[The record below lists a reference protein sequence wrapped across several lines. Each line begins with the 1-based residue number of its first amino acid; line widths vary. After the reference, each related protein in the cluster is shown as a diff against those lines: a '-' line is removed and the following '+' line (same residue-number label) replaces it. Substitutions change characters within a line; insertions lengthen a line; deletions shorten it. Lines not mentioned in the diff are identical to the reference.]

1 MKKLLLFVIA
11 CTLGLFSTVNAQN
24 RLSSITYANE
34 SNNVTYI
41 YESETSNKVVRIDK
55 GTSDNE
61 KGERYRTYLQYEND
75 VLVGYEYG
83 FAAESGIEDNYKE
96 SSSGQWTSVE
106 YTSYDTDGRL
116 TSYTV
121 KEHENWAIGY
131 PEAKSTK
138 TYTLVYEG
146 DKVVEANYTEKE
158 YNWGWNNWGPYK
170 LVYTYDD
177 NDKLIKEELF
187 YKSGEE
193 YFSNNQY
200 VEYTYDAAGNCVSSK
215 NQAGEITDYIYDLT
229 KLSADIYTFSFPHE
243 VKPVSTN
250 IVANTETYRYET
262 NGYWDEEKQEWVE
275 TEPTKGEVTAA
286 TYHYTF
292 ETVAKP
298 VAPVI
303 AAGAVTE
310 TTVELSWAAVDG
322 ATSYNV
328 YVGEAAAVS
337 VKETTYTAT
346 DLTPATEYTFT
357 VTAVNEGGESAAS
370 NLVKVT
376 TEALTPLAPVAAAT
390 KVTDTEITLAW
401 EAVAKATSYNV
412 YVGEATEAVSVKE
425 TTYTATGLTPET
437 EYSFVVTAA
446 NEHGESSKPE
456 AVVAKTKAAKVVLPE
471 NMVAIGDGDDL
482 ATHIPFELCNMGF
495 NEYTQSTFYGVS
507 QQLYTAEEI
516 AKEAGYIKSYAL
528 KFAGPK
534 TGMDFETAAEQEDVV
549 VELEIYVQNTELEV
563 LQEGQEQAST
573 QIVER
578 KDLYYAGKTT
588 LVNGDW
594 TTFEFDYPF
603 EYTGGNIIVTIYGIS
618 VENGKANFYPF
629 YVYSSESI
637 QALQCSTEERPTTGK
652 AVSSMNGYWSK
663 NQVLLT
669 FTEEGE
675 VIPER
680 PKTYRLES
688 TATSYSETAY
698 AYDEVHTNRVV
709 SIDEAGLITEL
720 EYNAEGQLVGAVTC
734 TEEYENEEGN
744 TVADTISVI
753 GYEYDEAGVLT
764 SYTETAQMGY
774 YGVVTTAKAFEYN
787 AEGQLVRIAS
797 EESKIEFAYNAEGL
811 VSEKVVY
818 YVAAEEEEGEEG
830 EEGEE
835 EGEEEGGEGPRG
847 WYVDTKETYT
857 YENGNLAKVEYYS
870 VDWETGDFYLAE
882 KAVYKYDV
890 KGNCAVQEVYSVEGE
905 TETLYSAVSYYCDAT
920 IKAEDVYSFEYPH
933 FAAMNPAKPA
943 FVNIIAKELSYY
955 SYYDEE
961 IGEVVEHTHEL
972 KVYNYNPEVALEPV
986 APVLVVVANEF
997 DTALILTWT
1006 AFADA
1011 ETFTIYQDSEPIA
1024 ENIEGDSFEVTGLEY
1039 GEEYCFVVKAHN
1051 AVGSSV
1057 SSNEVCVTL
1066 EKPVAPVVTAEA
1078 TSDTTILLTWTEFE
1092 GADSYNIYSK
1102 DTLVAEVYYATEYV
1116 VEGLKAETEYC
1127 FVVEAVSQFGTIKSE
1142 QVCVKTLADGISENA
1157 VTFSIYPN
1165 PASDRVFI
1173 ATEANVEEVIV
1184 YTITGVAIYSEVD
1197 VNNTI
1202 NVSDFASGVYFIKVR
1217 TDNGEAV
1224 QRFIKK

>member
-41 YESETSNKVVRIDK
+41 YESETSNKVVEVRHGVYNNDLKSQEKTVLTYNADGQIVSTEYGNYYDNGGIDK
-55 GTSDNE
+55 NS
-61 KGERYRTYLQYEND
+61 Y
-75 VLVGYEYG
+75 
-83 FAAESGIEDNYKE
+83 
-96 SSSGQWTSVE
+96 SSSDAQWTIVE
-106 YTSYDTDGRL
+106 YTYADGKL
-116 TSYTV
+116 TSYIV
-121 KEHENWAIGY
+121 KEYVNWTLYQEPCDIK
-131 PEAKSTK
+131 E
-138 TYTLVYEG
+138 YTLVYEG
-146 DKVVEANYTEKE
+146 DNVKEVTCAGTYYGYDFASDGNAWQNSATTKVI
-158 YNWGWNNWGPYK
+158 
-170 LVYTYDD
+170 YTYEEGRLVNAEYLYDD
-177 NDKLIKEELF
+177 KWTEEVKF
-187 YKSGEE
+187 DID
-193 YFSNNQY
+193 
-200 VEYTYDAAGNCVSSK
+200 YTVTYAYDAAGNCVSATKS
-215 NQAGEITDYIYDLT
+215 NGEITDYIYDLT

-262 NGYWDEEKQEWVE
+262 NVYWDEEKQDYVE

-357 VTAVNEGGESAAS
+357 VTAVNEGGESSAS

-390 KVTDTEITLAW
+390 KVTDTEIALAW

-412 YVGEATEAVSVKE
+412 YVGEAAAVNVKE

-446 NEHGESSKPE
+446 NEHGESNKPE
-456 AVVAKTKAAKVVLPE
+456 AVVVKTKAAKVVLPE
-471 NMVAIGDGDDL
+471 NMVAIGDGDYL
-482 ATHIPFELCNMGF
+482 ATSFPFELCNMGF

-534 TGMDFETAAEQEDVV
+534 TGQDFETAAEQEDVV

-629 YVYSSESI
+629 YVYSSETI

-663 NQVLLT
+663 NQILLT

-680 PKTYRLES
+680 PKEYRLES
-688 TATSYSETAY
+688 TATSYSETVY
-698 AYDEVHTNRVV
+698 AYDEVNTNKVV
-709 SIDEAGLITEL
+709 SIDEAGLITTL
-720 EYNAEGQLVGAVTC
+720 EYNAEGQLVGAVAC

-797 EESKIEFAYNAEGL
+797 EESKTEFAYNAEGL

-818 YVAAEEEEGEEG
+818 YAGSEEEGEG
-830 EEGEE
+830 T
-835 EGEEEGGEGPRG
+835 RG
-847 WYVDTKETYT
+847 WNVDSKETYA
-857 YENGNLAKVEYYS
+857 YENGNLVRVEYYF
-870 VDWETGDFYLAE
+870 VDWKTGDFYLAE

-890 KGNCAVQEVYSVEGE
+890 KGNCVVREVYSVEGE
-905 TETLYSAVSYYCDAT
+905 TETLYSAGKYYYNET

-972 KVYNYNPEVALEPV
+972 KVYNYNPEVVLEPV

-1011 ETFTIYQDSEPIA
+1011 ETFTVYQDSEPIA
-1024 ENIEGDSFEVTGLEY
+1024 ENVEGDSFEVTGLEY

-1092 GADSYNIYSK
+1092 GADSYNIYSA

-1142 QVCVKTLADGISENA
+1142 QVCTKTLADGISENT

-1173 ATEANVEEVIV
+1173 ATEANVEEVTV

-1197 VNNTI
+1197 SDNTI

>member
-41 YESETSNKVVRIDK
+41 YESETSNKVVEVRHGVYNEENKWQDITFLTYNADGQLVSTEKGSYYDEGGIDK
-55 GTSDNE
+55 
-61 KGERYRTYLQYEND
+61 
-75 VLVGYEYG
+75 
-83 FAAESGIEDNYKE
+83 ESYYA
-96 SSSGQWTSVE
+96 SPWTIVE
-106 YTSYDTDGRL
+106 YTYTDGKL
-116 TSYTV
+116 ASYIV
-121 KEHENWAIGY
+121 KEYVNWKLYQEPCDIK
-131 PEAKSTK
+131 E
-138 TYTLVYEG
+138 YTLVYEG

-158 YNWGWNNWGPYK
+158 YNYGWNNWGPYK

-200 VEYTYDAAGNCVSSK
+200 VEYTYDAAGNCISSK
-215 NQAGEITDYIYDLT
+215 NESGEITDYIYDLT
-229 KLSADIYTFSFPHE
+229 KLSADTYTFSFPHE

-262 NGYWDEEKQEWVE
+262 NGYWDEEKQEYVE

-310 TTVELSWAAVDG
+310 TTVELSWSAVDG

-357 VTAVNEGGESAAS
+357 VTAVNEGGESSAS

-456 AVVAKTKAAKVVLPE
+456 AVVVKTKAAKVVLPE

-482 ATHIPFELCNMGF
+482 ATHIPFELCNMSF

-637 QALQCSTEERPTTGK
+637 QTLQCSTEERPTTGK
-652 AVSSMNGYWSK
+652 AVSSMNGYWQK

-669 FTEEGE
+669 FAEEGE
-675 VIPER
+675 VIPQR

-709 SIDEAGLITEL
+709 SIDEAGLITTL

-734 TEEYENEEGN
+734 TEEYEDEEGN
-744 TVADTISVI
+744 MVADTISNI
-753 GYEYDEAGVLT
+753 AYAYDENGVLT

-774 YGVVTTAKAFEYN
+774 FGVVTTANAFEYN
-787 AEGQLVRIAS
+787 AEGQLVRIAA

-818 YVAAEEEEGEEG
+818 YAAAEEEEG
-830 EEGEE
+830 E

-847 WYVDTKETYT
+847 WYVDSKETYA
-857 YENGNLAKVEYYS
+857 YENGNLVRVEHYF
-870 VDWETGDFYLAE
+870 VDWKTGDFYLAE

-890 KGNCAVQEVYSVEGE
+890 KGNCVVREVYSVEGE
-905 TETLYSAVSYYCDAT
+905 TETLYSAGKYYYNEK

-933 FAAMNPAKPA
+933 FAALNPAKPS
-943 FVNIIAKELSYY
+943 FFNILVKELSYY

-972 KVYNYNPEVALEPV
+972 KVYNYSPEVALEPV

-1116 VEGLKAETEYC
+1116 VEGLEAETEYC
-1127 FVVEAVSQFGTIKSE
+1127 FVVEAVSLFGTIKSE
-1142 QVCVKTLADGISENA
+1142 EVCVKTLADGILENT
-1157 VTFSIYPN
+1157 VTFNVYPN

-1173 ATEANVEEVIV
+1173 ATDANVEEVTV

-1197 VNNTI
+1197 SDNTI

>member
-41 YESETSNKVVRIDK
+41 YESETSNKVVEVRHGVYNNDLKSQEKTVLTYNADGQIVSTEYGNYYDNGGIDK
-55 GTSDNE
+55 N
-61 KGERYRTYLQYEND
+61 
-75 VLVGYEYG
+75 
-83 FAAESGIEDNYKE
+83 
-96 SSSGQWTSVE
+96 SSSSQDAQWTIVE
-106 YTSYDTDGRL
+106 YTYADGKL
-116 TSYTV
+116 TSYVV
-121 KEHENWAIGY
+121 KEYKNWTLYQEPCEIT
-131 PEAKSTK
+131 E
-138 TYTLVYEG
+138 YTLVYEG
-146 DKVVEANYTEKE
+146 DSVVVSSTGKY
-158 YNWGWNNWGPYK
+158 YSWGWYDYNPTRVTYLYKDGK
-170 LVYTYDD
+170 LVEEKKTYAFTWEEPKVYYSDYT
-177 NDKLIKEELF
+177 
-187 YKSGEE
+187 
-193 YFSNNQY
+193 
-200 VEYTYDAAGNCVSSK
+200 VTYAYNEAGNCISATKS
-215 NQAGEITDYIYDLT
+215 NGEVTDYIYDET
-229 KLSADIYTFSFPHE
+229 KLAADIYTFSFPHE

-250 IVANTETYRYET
+250 IVANTETYSFYEDYET
-262 NGYWDEEKQEWVE
+262 GE
-275 TEPTKGEVTAA
+275 TVKGEVTAA

-357 VTAVNEGGESAAS
+357 VTAVNEGGESSAS

-401 EAVAKATSYNV
+401 ESVAKATSYNV

-456 AVVAKTKAAKVVLPE
+456 AVVVKTKAAKVVLPE
-471 NMVAIGDGDDL
+471 NMVAIGDGDYL
-482 ATHIPFELCNMGF
+482 ATSFPFELCNMGF

-534 TGMDFETAAEQEDVV
+534 TGQDFETAAEQDDVV
-549 VELEIYVQNTELEV
+549 VEFEIYVQNTDLEV
-563 LQEGQEQAST
+563 LQEGAEPAST
-573 QIVER
+573 QVVEA

-618 VENGKANFYPF
+618 VENGKANVYPF
-629 YVYSSESI
+629 YAYTTESTAI
-637 QALQCSTEERPTTGK
+637 TTLYGTTEERPTTGK
-652 AVSSMNGYWSK
+652 AVTSINPNWTR
-663 NQVLLT
+663 NQILLT

-709 SIDEAGLITEL
+709 SIDEAGLITTL
-720 EYNAEGQLVGAVTC
+720 EYNAEGQLVGAVAC

-797 EESKIEFAYNAEGL
+797 EESKTEFAYNAEGL

-818 YVAAEEEEGEEG
+818 YAGSEEEEGEEG
-830 EEGEE
+830 E

-972 KVYNYNPEVALEPV
+972 KVYNYSPEVALEPV

-1011 ETFTIYQDSEPIA
+1011 ETFTVYQDSEPIA
-1024 ENIEGDSFEVTGLEY
+1024 ENVEGDSFEVTGLEY

-1092 GADSYNIYSK
+1092 GADSYNIYSA

-1142 QVCVKTLADGISENA
+1142 QVCTKTLADGISENT

-1173 ATEANVEEVIV
+1173 ATEANVEEVTV

-1197 VNNTI
+1197 SDNTI

>member
-24 RLSSITYANE
+24 RLSSIKYANE

-41 YESETSNKVVRIDK
+41 YESETSNKVVEVIH
-55 GTSDNE
+55 GV
-61 KGERYRTYLQYEND
+61 YND
-75 VLVGYEYG
+75 VLNSQDKTVLTYNADGQIVSTEKGTYYDEG
-83 FAAESGIEDNYKE
+83 GIDKE
-96 SSSGQWTSVE
+96 SYSATWTIVE
-106 YTSYDTDGRL
+106 YTYTDGKL
-116 TSYTV
+116 ASYV
-121 KEHENWAIGY
+121 EKVCQNYESEDGLAGIY
-131 PEAKSTK
+131 E
-138 TYTLVYEG
+138 YTLVYDG
-146 DKVVEANYTEKE
+146 DNVKEVTCTGKYYGWDFFNNCNAWTTVNSTKVI
-158 YNWGWNNWGPYK
+158 
-170 LVYTYDD
+170 YTYEEGRLVKAEYLYDD
-177 NDKLIKEELF
+177 KWTEEVIF
-187 YKSGEE
+187 DIDYT
-193 YFSNNQY
+193 
-200 VEYTYDAAGNCVSSK
+200 VTYTYDAAGNCVSATKS
-215 NQAGEITDYIYDLT
+215 NGEITDYIYDLT

-262 NGYWDEEKQEWVE
+262 GWEQDENGEWVE
-275 TEPTKGEVTAA
+275 TEPTKGEVTVA

-292 ETVAKP
+292 ATVAKP

-346 DLTPATEYTFT
+346 GLTPATEYTFT
-357 VTAVNEGGESAAS
+357 VTAVNEGGESSAS

-446 NEHGESSKPE
+446 NEHGESNKPE
-456 AVVAKTKAAKVVLPE
+456 AVVVKTKAAAVVLPE
-471 NMVAIGDGDDL
+471 NMVAIGEGDDL
-482 ATHIPFELCNMGF
+482 ATALPFELQNVGF

-534 TGMDFETAAEQEDVV
+534 AADYETAAEQDDVV
-549 VELEIYVQNTELEV
+549 VEFEIYVQNTELEA
-563 LQEGQEQAST
+563 LESTSQA
-573 QIVER
+573 VEA

-618 VENGKANFYPF
+618 VENGKANYYPF
-629 YVYSSESI
+629 YVYSVEPLSNYDLSK
-637 QALQCSTEERPTTGK
+637 QCTTDERPTTGK
-652 AVSSMNGYWSK
+652 TVSSMNGQNRK
-663 NQVLLT
+663 NQIILT

-680 PKTYRLES
+680 PKEYRLES
-688 TATSYSETAY
+688 TATSYSATIY
-698 AYDEVHTNRVV
+698 AYDEVNTNRVV

-720 EYNAEGQLVGAVTC
+720 EYNAEGRLAGAVTC

-744 TVADTISVI
+744 MVADTISNI
-753 GYEYDEAGVLT
+753 AYAYDENGVLT

-774 YGVVTTAKAFEYN
+774 FGVVTTANAFEYN

-797 EESKIEFAYNAEGL
+797 KESKTEFAYNAEGL

-818 YVAAEEEEGEEG
+818 YAGGEEEGEEG

-835 EGEEEGGEGPRG
+835 EGGEETRG
-847 WYVDTKETYT
+847 WDVDSKEAYV
-857 YENGNLAKVEYYS
+857 YENGNLAKVEYYF

-882 KAVYKYDV
+882 KAVYKYDE
-890 KGNCAVQEVYSVEGE
+890 KGNCVLQEVYSVEGE
-905 TETLYSAVSYYCDAT
+905 TETLYSVVSYYCDAT

-933 FAAMNPAKPA
+933 FAAMNPAKPS

-961 IGEVVEHTHEL
+961 LDEVVEHSHEV
-972 KVYNYNPEVALEPV
+972 KIYNYSPEVALEPV
-986 APVLVVVANEF
+986 APVLVVEANAF

-1011 ETFTIYQDSEPIA
+1011 ETFTVYQDSEPVA

-1066 EKPVAPVVTAEA
+1066 EEPVAPVVTAEA
-1078 TSDTTILLTWTEFE
+1078 TSDTTIKLTWTEFE

-1116 VEGLKAETEYC
+1116 VEGLEAETEYC
-1127 FVVEAVSQFGTIKSE
+1127 FVVEAVSPFGTIKSE
-1142 QVCVKTLADGISENA
+1142 QVCVKTLSDGISENA
-1157 VTFSIYPN
+1157 VTFNVYPN
-1165 PASDRVFI
+1165 PVADRLYI
-1173 ATEANVEEVIV
+1173 ATETEVKEVVV
-1184 YTITGVAIYSEVD
+1184 YDIYGRQQELSAVSYQPSAVD
-1197 VNNTI
+1197 VSGLN
-1202 NVSDFASGVYFIKVR
+1202 SGVYFVKVV
-1217 TDNGEAV
+1217 TSEGEAV